1 MIEEYGRRLE
11 EVTPNV
17 EQEKRHSNEEV
28 KVQPFHDEIN
38 HD

>member
-17 EQEKRHSNEEV
+17 DLEKRQNNEEV
-28 KVQPFHDEIN
+28 KVQPFYDEIN
-38 HD
+38 PD